1 MPCVLCTCAWRA
13 QPDADLL
20 AGEVMLEIAA
30 LAVTAIVALA
40 PAYEVDDV
48 ADAFATFLRSA
59 GPDA

>member
-1 MPCVLCTCAWRA
+1 
-13 QPDADLL
+13 
-20 AGEVMLEIAA
+20 MLEIAA